1 MELGRRAAPAKLNLA
16 LDILGPRPDGYHEM
30 RMVMQTVSLCEWVSL
45 QEEGEGFSLETEGG
59 FCLPPGKKTMEQQAA
74 ESFFQAVG
82 RPMPGL
88 AVRLEKRIPAYAGL
102 GGGSADVAALLRL
115 MREAYAPGM
124 PLPELER
131 IGGLTGSDVPFCV
144 RGGAC
149 LAEGRGEVLT
159 DLPPLPPCWIVVCKP
174 DFGVPTPELFARV
187 DGIGFRDRPDT
198 GGMIRA
204 LEAGDLAA
212 VASRLRNVFE
222 EVLPPSCGEVF
233 RIKERL
239 LVLGAM
245 NAAMSGSG
253 PAVFGIFQSRDT
265 AAEAAEALKARY
277 AQTFLA
283 EPAGRL

>member
-1 MELGRRAAPAKLNLA
+1 MSISPVFKTLEL
-16 LDILGPRPDGYHEM
+16 
-30 RMVMQTVSLCEWVSL
+30 
-45 QEEGEGFSLETEGG
+45 
-59 FCLPPGKKTMEQQAA
+59 
-74 ESFFQAVG
+74 
-82 RPMPGL
+82 
-88 AVRLEKRIPAYAGL
+88 
-102 GGGSADVAALLRL
+102 
-115 MREAYAPGM
+115 
-124 PLPELER
+124 
-131 IGGLTGSDVPFCV
+131 
-144 RGGAC
+144 
-149 LAEGRGEVLT
+149 
-159 DLPPLPPCWIVVCKP
+159 
-174 DFGVPTPELFARV
+174 LFARV

-239 LVLGAM
+239 LTLGAM

-265 AAEAAEALKARY
+265 AAEAAEDLKARY

>member
-1 MELGRRAAPAKLNLA
+1 M
-16 LDILGPRPDGYHEM
+16 
-30 RMVMQTVSLCEWVSL
+30 
-45 QEEGEGFSLETEGG
+45 
-59 FCLPPGKKTMEQQAA
+59 
-74 ESFFQAVG
+74 
-82 RPMPGL
+82 
-88 AVRLEKRIPAYAGL
+88 
-102 GGGSADVAALLRL
+102 
-115 MREAYAPGM
+115 
-124 PLPELER
+124 
-131 IGGLTGSDVPFCV
+131 
-144 RGGAC
+144 
-149 LAEGRGEVLT
+149 T

-239 LVLGAM
+239 LTLGAM

-265 AAEAAEALKARY
+265 AAEAAEDLKARY

>member
-30 RMVMQTVSLCEWVSL
+30 RMVMHTVSLCDWVSL

-239 LVLGAM
+239 LALGAM

-277 AQTFLA
+277 AKTFLA

>member
-30 RMVMQTVSLCEWVSL
+30 RMVMHTVSLCDQVSL
-45 QEEGEGFSLETEGG
+45 REEGEGFSLETEGG

-149 LAEGRGEVLT
+149 LAEGRGEVLP
-159 DLPPLPPCWIVVCKP
+159 DIPPLPPCWIVVCKP

-239 LVLGAM
+239 LTLGAM

-265 AAEAAEALKARY
+265 AAEAAEDLKARY